1 VYFAEKLMRGLLQ
14 RSILQQAGLAG
25 ALLCTSPEAFAQ
37 SAYIT
42 QVPSNV
48 TVVERT
54 LATQPIGTAPVSQYA
69 PNQALFVPTPELT
82 PPRNVNLAY
91 TLQIGSN
98 NRVYQ
103 SQSGGS
109 NFSNVG
115 IVGGN
120 SNNVGVWQNGRDLSN
135 LALVNMQ
142 GYTVGVFQPPGAAPV
157 NMLIARLPN
166 GSLLIK
172 R

>member
-1 VYFAEKLMRGLLQ
+1 VYFAKKLMR
-14 RSILQQAGLAG
+14 ALAG
-25 ALLCTSPEAFAQ
+25 ALLATCPEALAQ

-42 QVPSNV
+42 QVPSHV
-48 TVVERT
+48 TVAERP
-54 LATQPIGTAPVSQYA
+54 LAIQPIQTTPVSQYTPSQTA
-69 PNQALFVPTPELT
+69 FIPTPELT
-82 PPRNVNLAY
+82 PPRNGNLAY
-91 TLQIGSN
+91 TLQIGSRN
-98 NRVYQ
+98 SVYQ

-109 NFSNVG
+109 NFSSVG

-120 SNNVGVWQNGRDLSN
+120 SNNVGVWQNGRDFSN

-142 GYTVGVFQPPGAAPV
+142 GYTVGVFQPPGAAPI

-166 GSLLIK
+166 GGLLIK

>member
-1 VYFAEKLMRGLLQ
+1 LHFTMKSSMSLR
-14 RSILQQAGLAG
+14 AGLIG
-25 ALLCTSPEAFAQ
+25 ALMLAACPTAFAQ

-42 QVPSNV
+42 QVGPRSSGFV
-48 TVVERT
+48 STTASQPTQTV
-54 LATQPIGTAPVSQYA
+54 PVSQYTPSQTA
-69 PNQALFVPTPELT
+69 FVPTPET
-82 PPRNVNLAY
+82 ATARSGNIAQ

-98 NRVYQ
+98 NQVFQ
-103 SQSGGS
+103 AQSGGN

-115 IVGGN
+115 GSGN
-120 SNNVGVWQNGRDLSN
+120 NNNVGVWQGGKDLSN
-135 LALVNMQ
+135 LNLINTQ
-142 GYTVGVFQPPGAAPV
+142 GYSIGVFQPAGAAPV

>member
-1 VYFAEKLMRGLLQ
+1 MHFAMMSLISPRG
-14 RSILQQAGLAG
+14 ALAG
-25 ALLCTSPEAFAQ
+25 ALLLVACPGAFAQ

-42 QVPSNV
+42 QVSPHAPV
-48 TVVERT
+48 IEAIQAAQPTQTV
-54 LATQPIGTAPVSQYA
+54 PVSQYG
-69 PNQALFVPTPELT
+69 PNQTAFVPTPELT
-82 PPRNVNLAY
+82 QPRNGNVAS
-91 TLQIGSN
+91 TLQIGSF

-103 SQSGGS
+103 SQSGGG

-120 SNNVGVWQNGRDLSN
+120 SNNVGVWQGGRDLSN
-135 LALVNMQ
+135 LALINMQ
-142 GYTVGVFQPPGAAPV
+142 GFTVDVLQPPGAAPI

-166 GSLLIK
+166 GGLLIK

>member
-1 VYFAEKLMRGLLQ
+1 MHFTLKTVLSLRTGLIGGLM
-14 RSILQQAGLAG
+14 LA
-25 ALLCTSPEAFAQ
+25 ACAPASAQ

-42 QVPSNV
+42 QVNPNSSGFASTSTASPSIQLV
-48 TVVERT
+48 
-54 LATQPIGTAPVSQYA
+54 PVSQNA
-69 PNQALFVPTPELT
+69 PRETAFVPTPETST
-82 PPRNVNLAY
+82 PARNGNIAQ

-98 NRVYQ
+98 NRVLQ

-109 NFSNVG
+109 NFSDVG
-115 IVGGN
+115 VIGGN
-120 SNNVGVWQNGRDLSN
+120 SNNVGVWQGGKDLSN
-135 LALVNMQ
+135 LNLINTQ
-142 GYTVGVFQPPGAAPV
+142 GLSIGVFQPAGAAPL